1 MEHVNMRSPAVDNY
15 LFGLPEPQR
24 QTMEA
29 IRALIIQVLPTVEE
43 HLKWNCPFYS
53 LHGLLC
59 YLNFDRK
66 AKQVALCFVEG
77 FQLED
82 TYGLLDKDKKQIAKL
97 YIAEDQNLNKR
108 IIRYYL
114 RQAVAINKGK
124 HKNFLNIRKGKF

>member
-1 MEHVNMRSPAVDNY
+1 MRSPAVDNY

-29 IRALIIQVLPTVEE
+29 IREMILQLVPTVEE
-43 HLKWNCPFYS
+43 HVKWNCPFYS
-53 LHGLLC
+53 SNGLLC
-59 YLNFDRK
+59 YINFDRK

-97 YIAEDQNLNKR
+97 YIAEDQNFNKR
-108 IIRYYL
+108 VIHYYL

-124 HKNFLNIRKGKF
+124 HKNFLNIRKGKL